1 MSLNIDDEIDNEVQI
16 SKDVQKKEKKL
27 GGSPSSP

>member
-1 MSLNIDDEIDNEVQI
+1 LNVDDEIEQEIRNFREE
-16 SKDVQKKEKKL
+16 QKKEKKL